1 MRYVSCL
8 APGPPEMLVIGTAPI
23 PTPGQDEVLIQVTG
37 AGVNRPDVLQRKGK
51 YEPPPGAS
59 PILGL
64 EVAGIVRTLGSGV
77 TEWQIGDA
85 VCALV
90 AGGGYAEYC
99 VAPAA
104 QCLPVPAR
112 LTLVE
117 AAALPE
123 TYFTVWTNVF
133 ERGALRAGETLLV
146 HGGASGIG
154 TTAIQLA
161 HVRGARVIV
170 TAGTDARCEAC
181 RALGADVAI
190 NYHTV
195 DFVTAVDQATGG
207 HGVDVVLDMVGGSYL
222 ARNLT
227 VLGRDGRLV
236 QIAVL
241 EGARAELDLS
251 VIMRKRLIVT
261 GSHLRPRS
269 VAEKGAIARALR
281 AEVWPLLAAGR
292 VRPVVYRTVPL
303 ADAAE
308 AHRLMES
315 GAQIGKIVLTT

>member
-1 MRYVSCL
+1 
-8 APGPPEMLVIGTAPI
+8 MLVIGTAPI